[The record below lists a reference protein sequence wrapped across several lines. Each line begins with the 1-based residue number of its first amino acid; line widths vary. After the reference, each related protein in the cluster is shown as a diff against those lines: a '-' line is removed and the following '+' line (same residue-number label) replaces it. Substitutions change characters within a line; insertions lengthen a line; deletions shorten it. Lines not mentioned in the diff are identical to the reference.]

1 LSLPPIPDDAPALTA
16 MARAQLVRNGS
27 ALDPGCFAEELLH
40 VVAHGSAVRN
50 VINLWAGVEPLGF
63 ELVEQMQQPT
73 HRLRRYRVRYAERVE
88 HLLVG
93 TTPENRIY
101 WAWPL

>member
-1 LSLPPIPDDAPALTA
+1 LPDDAPALTA
-16 MARAQLVRNGS
+16 MARAQLLRNGT
-27 ALDPGCFAEELLH
+27 ALDPDCFAEELLH

-50 VINLWAGVEPLGF
+50 VINLWTGVEPLSF
-63 ELVEQMQQPT
+63 DLVEQQRHAT
-73 HRLRRYRVRYAERVE
+73 HRVRRYRIRYAERAE

-93 TTPENRIY
+93 TTPDDRIY